1 MRFQELLQNGRLAWR
16 LLHDPRVPQWVK
28 VLVPLIVAIYV
39 ISPID
44 FIPDF
49 IPVLGQLDDVGVV
62 LLGLTLISRLSPQS
76 VVEEHKR
83 ALGYPSSGSSAGA
96 GSAAAS
102 ASYWNMPPDS
112 GEPTSSTAPSGSGA
126 DGAIEGEYKV
136 ITPE

>member
-28 VLVPLIVAIYV
+28 VLVPLVVGVYV

-62 LLGLTLISRLSPQS
+62 LLGLKLICRLSPQS

-83 ALGYPSSGSSAGA
+83 ALGYQSVGSSTGA
-96 GSAAAS
+96 GSGTAPGG
-102 ASYWNMPPDS
+102 YWNMPPSS
-112 GEPTSSTAPSGSGA
+112 GGATRSTAPTS
-126 DGAIEGEYKV
+126 DGAGGTIEGEYKV